1 MLRRALQFC
10 LFQLLL
16 SGVIS
21 PVVQA
26 EEMLEGMDAVK
37 AVIGKPVIL
46 KNSDGTSILNF
57 DSTINIRLKRPA
69 PYNDE
74 LKGKV
79 SRGMGADK
87 VCLSYGKVIPYT
99 CVQLQLKGDKF
110 VMFHRGGYQIVGE
123 VMQGLA
129 HKPKQVEQAKAAQQ
143 GDPVICERL
152 FDIANAAL
160 KSGGF
165 DRLVDTKID
174 PITSEDSGI
183 PGIYYSTVKL
193 GECLIDTT
201 VELQR
206 HVCMIPMAEKSDLT
220 HELYKTMNN
229 HVKLCLGDKVTNSK
243 FNPNI
248 AINATNQKTAY
259 SSYELGEKVKLE
271 VQMGPSGRCL
281 DLPYDTC
288 TEKYGIYVK
297 ASVKN

>member
-16 SGVIS
+16 SGALSSGVLA
-21 PVVQA
+21 VEV
-26 EEMLEGMDAVK
+26 LEGMDAVK

-79 SRGMGADK
+79 SRGTGGHDK
-87 VCLSYGKVIPYT
+87 VCLSYGKVIPYN
-99 CVQLQLKGDKF
+99 CFELILKGDKF
-110 VMFHRGGYQIVGE
+110 IMTYKGAQTIGE

-259 SSYELGEKVKLE
+259 SSYELGEKAKLE